1 MEYTKITRYLK
12 CDILA
17 NNNDIEPHGF
27 DKNLSEGNLIDLAV
41 INNCPIIIK
50 GGKTGKWYLKGKG
63 KTLEYLRGKITNNIG
78 KSREGIF
85 CLLLE

>member
-1 MEYTKITRYLK
+1 MEYTKITRYLR

-17 NNNDIEPHGF
+17 NSNDIEQYGY

-50 GGKTGKWYLKGKG
+50 GGKDGKWYLKGKG
-63 KTLEYLRGKITNNIG
+63 KKLEYLKTKISNNIG